1 MRILKIKT
9 FSTAILALCA
19 LVASQAP
26 VFGQASYTAQ
36 IRGVVTDQ
44 TRAVVSNATVTITND
59 ATNIS
64 VTAHSND
71 NGLYLLTVFLSVKAY
86 SLESA
91 IGDFAPAVSDQTMIL
106 PILNGMKH
114 MDTLAAHFGA
124 RAVLGGACK
133 AATMLD
139 KQGRIVQLT
148 KLQDLAYGEMDGSR
162 SERVT
167 RLHEFMQGAGFE
179 ARISQSIV
187 LEMWQKWTLL
197 ATLGGVTCLMRGNTG
212 EIEGAYGGREFLT
225 KFLNEVVSIVEA
237 VGTALGEAFIA
248 ATAETAAQ
256 TRCANNLVALPG
268 SARRQSGRGGPDSR
282 RSPAA
287 RSKGGAECAV
297 NICCLYPSL
306 RISESSCS
314 DALSRRA

>member
-1 MRILKIKT
+1 MRMLVVGAGSIGGLFGGRLAQAGRDVT
-9 FSTAILALCA
+9 F
-19 LVASQAP
+19 LVRAGRAEQLRRD
-26 VFGQASYTAQ
+26 GLQ
-36 IRGVVTDQ
+36 I
-44 TRAVVSNATVTITND
+44 VSPLGNATVRPK
-59 ATNIS
+59 
-64 VTAHSND
+64 
-71 NGLYLLTVFLSVKAY
+71 LLASKDLHEAFDVVFVSVKAY

-167 RLHEFMQGAGFE
+167 RLHQFMQGAGFE
-179 ARISQSIV
+179 ARISESIA

-197 ATLGGVTCLMRGNTG
+197 ATLGGATCVMRGNTG
-212 EIEGAYGGREFLT
+212 EIEAANGGREFLA
-225 KFLNEVVSIVEA
+225 KFLSEVVSVIQA
-237 VGTALGEAFIA
+237 VGTELGEAFIA
-248 ATAETAAQ
+248 ATSAALL
-256 TRCANNLVALPG
+256 TPG
-268 SARRQSGRGGPDSR
+268 APTTSSLYRNRQAGNPVEADQILGDLLQRGTKAGL
-282 RSPAA
+282 RSPLISAAYTHLCVYQNRLAAA
-287 RSKGGAECAV
+287 R
-297 NICCLYPSL
+297 
-306 RISESSCS
+306 
-314 DALSRRA
+314 